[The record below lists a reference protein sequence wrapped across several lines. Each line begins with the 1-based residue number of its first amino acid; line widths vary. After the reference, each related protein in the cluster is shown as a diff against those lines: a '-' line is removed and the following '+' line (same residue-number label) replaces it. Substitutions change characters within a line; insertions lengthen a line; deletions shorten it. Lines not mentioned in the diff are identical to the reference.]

1 MSRYQWHCAT
11 LARLTPN
18 IYRLGQVLCAEGQ
31 LQDMKIQNYY
41 EWFRGGVG
49 HWLDIAVYKALKRI
63 DRAVEFDTL
72 QAVDN
77 SVQYSSSAVDTLTI
91 FYQIKVFWTQLAWPD
106 VEGSYTFIAKIIDVS
121 FSISSESFDITLLSA
136 IKSQTYSFVRFLTER
151 LFCRTFA
158 SVPSRTPTRWRQKRR
173 RQRNWSNCRR
183 AAFTRRSLRY
193 RQLGASPLTISTT
206 SELRSRR
213 WLTT

>member
-1 MSRYQWHCAT
+1 MT
-11 LARLTPN
+11 LCQIHSSNTKYL
-18 IYRLGQVLCAEGQ
+18 IYSLGQVLCAEGQ

-41 EWFRGGVG
+41 DWFRSGVG

-121 FSISSESFDITLLSA
+121 LRIFLSHLLIS
-136 IKSQTYSFVRFLTER
+136 IKS
-151 LFCRTFA
+151 
-158 SVPSRTPTRWRQKRR
+158 
-173 RQRNWSNCRR
+173 
-183 AAFTRRSLRY
+183 
-193 RQLGASPLTISTT
+193 
-206 SELRSRR
+206 
-213 WLTT
+213 